1 MGPGGGGGA
10 GTGAVSEQFA
20 AVVTGT
26 VPAEER
32 PTVQPDV
39 VTTFGGTV
47 TFTTPGVVEVG
58 VVVVV
63 MV

>member
-10 GTGAVSEQFA
+10 GTGEVSEQFA
-20 AVVTGT
+20 AMMTGT
-26 VPAEER
+26 VLAEER

-47 TFTTPGVVEVG
+47 TFTAPGVVEVG
-58 VVVVV
+58 VVEVV